1 MLLTHNIAEDTGSVF
16 SVEYL
21 VQFYPT
27 FVVFTLPPLRGPP
40 SLSGREI
47 LSSLK
52 GEVSKST
59 ILTEGF
65 TLTTNYFLLTT
76 APLTYLAPEAPISS
90 IYSKRVRH
98 LFSVIQCRRSCVA
111 QTFPLMLLGLPPD
124 MVRGVLSHRTRTA

>member
-1 MLLTHNIAEDTGSVF
+1 MLLTDNIAEDAGSVF

-21 VQFYPT
+21 VHII
-27 FVVFTLPPLRGPP
+27 PPLLFLPFHRSAVPP
-40 SLSGREI
+40 PFQGGKFFPP
-47 LSSLK
+47 LK

-65 TLTTNYFLLTT
+65 TLTTNYLLLTT